1 MHKHDIPIIGSLR
14 RLFTA
19 ALLSAL
25 PISLNAQSLQSV
37 EVQPVQVMNVSP
49 KYEFV
54 GRVEAANSVDI
65 LARVPGFI
73 KERLFQEGQSVTAD
87 QPLFVI
93 EQESYQLSLDD
104 AQAAR
109 DAAQSNLVNAE
120 QSLSRNLSLARG
132 SVSQA
137 VLDQSQAARD
147 SAASSL
153 RSADVKVNQAKLN
166 LSYTRISS
174 PIAGRIGVSNVS
186 VGGFVG
192 NATTV
197 LARVVQMDPIRVVFS
212 VSDRSIL
219 DLRAAA
225 GGASKEEL
233 ARYFKTSLRLSNG
246 QVYIQ
251 SGEIEFLDNQ
261 VDLQTGTLAI
271 RASFSNPD
279 ALLVPNQFV
288 TVVVSEDA
296 PVMKPVVPQEV
307 VQQDRDG
314 KYVLLA
320 GAGDKAELRRIR
332 ADNQMSGNWIVED
345 GLVGGERL
353 ITGNL
358 QSVAEGMP
366 LKVMPATNLSSTGT
380 KP

>member
-14 RLFTA
+14 RLFTV

-25 PISLNAQSLQSV
+25 PLSLNAQSLQSV
-37 EVQPVQVMNVSP
+37 EVQPVQLMNVAP

-104 AQAAR
+104 AQATR

-120 QSLSRNLSLARG
+120 QSLARNLSLARG

-233 ARYFKTSLRLSNG
+233 ARHFKTSLRLSNG

-332 ADNQMSGNWIVED
+332 ADNQMSGNWIVEE

-366 LKVMPATNLSSTGT
+366 LKVMPATDLSSTGT

>member
-19 ALLSAL
+19 ALLSTL
-25 PISLNAQSLQSV
+25 PLSLNAQSLQSV
-37 EVQPVQVMNVSP
+37 EVQPVQLMNVAP

-104 AQAAR
+104 AQATR

-120 QSLSRNLSLARG
+120 QSLARNLSLARG

-233 ARYFKTSLRLSNG
+233 ARHFKTSLRLSNG

-320 GAGDKAELRRIR
+320 GEGDKAELRRIS

-366 LKVMPATNLSSTGT
+366 LKVMPATDLSSTGT

>member
-1 MHKHDIPIIGSLR
+1 MRQCNFITIPRLR
-14 RLFTA
+14 WLYA
-19 ALLSAL
+19 ALLFSAV
-25 PISLNAQSLQSV
+25 SFDLNAQPLQSV
-37 EVQPVQVMNVSP
+37 EVVPVLLMNVSP

-73 KERLFQEGQSVTAD
+73 QQRTFQEGQMVTIG
-87 QPLFVI
+87 QPLYVI
-93 EQESYQLSLDD
+93 EQDGYQLALDD
-104 AQAAR
+104 AQATR
-109 DAAQSNLVNAE
+109 DAAQSSLVNAE

-137 VLDQSQAARD
+137 VLEQSQAARD
-147 SAASSL
+147 SAAASL
-153 RSADVKVNQAKLN
+153 RSADVKVSQARLN
-166 LSYTRISS
+166 LSYTKISS
-174 PIAGRIGVSNVS
+174 PIQGRIGVSHVS
-186 VGGFVG
+186 VGGFVA

-212 VSDRSIL
+212 ISDRSIL

-225 GGASKEEL
+225 GGVSKEEL
-233 ARYFKTSLRLSNG
+233 ARHFKTSLRLSNG
-246 QVYIQ
+246 QIYIQ
-251 SGEIEFLDNQ
+251 TGEIEFLDNQ
-261 VDLQTGTLAI
+261 VDMQTGTLAV
-271 RASFSNPD
+271 RALFSNPD

-288 TVVVSEDA
+288 TVVVTEGA

-307 VQQDRDG
+307 VQQDQEG
-314 KYVLLA
+314 KYVLVA
-320 GAGDKAELRRIR
+320 GAGDRAELRRIK
-332 ADNQMSGNWIVED
+332 ADNEISGNWIVEE
-345 GLVGGERL
+345 GLAGGERL

-366 LKVMPATNLSSTGT
+366 LKVMPGDTGGAGT

>member
-1 MHKHDIPIIGSLR
+1 MHNRDFFNIGNLR
-14 RLFTA
+14 GLCTV
-19 ALLSAL
+19 ALISAL
-25 PISLNAQSLQSV
+25 PFGLSAQSLQSV
-37 EVQPVQVMNVSP
+37 EVLPVQLMNVAP
-49 KYEFV
+49 KFEFV
-54 GRVEAANSVDI
+54 GRVEAENSVDI

-73 KERLFQEGQSVTAD
+73 RERLFQEGQSVTTD
-87 QPLFVI
+87 QLLFVI
-93 EQESYQLSLDD
+93 EQENYQLALDD
-104 AQAAR
+104 ALASR

-153 RSADVKVNQAKLN
+153 RSADVKVKQAKLN

-197 LARVVQMDPIRVVFS
+197 LARVVQMDPVRVVFS

-233 ARYFKTSLRLSNG
+233 AKHFRTSLRLSNG

-251 SGEIEFLDNQ
+251 SGRIEFLDNQ
-261 VDLQTGTLAI
+261 IDLQTGTLPI

-279 ALLVPNQFV
+279 ALLLPNQFV

-296 PVMKPVVPQEV
+296 PAMKPVVPQEV

-320 GAGDKAELRRIR
+320 GVGDKAELRRIR

-345 GLVGGERL
+345 GLEGGERL

-366 LKVMPATNLSSTGT
+366 LKVMPATDLGSTGT

>member
-25 PISLNAQSLQSV
+25 PLSLNAQSLQSV
-37 EVQPVQVMNVSP
+37 EVQPVQLMNVAP

-104 AQAAR
+104 AQATR

-120 QSLSRNLSLARG
+120 QSLARNLSLARG

-233 ARYFKTSLRLSNG
+233 ARHFKTSLRLSNG

-320 GAGDKAELRRIR
+320 GEGDKAELRRIR

-345 GLVGGERL
+345 GLAGGERL

-366 LKVMPATNLSSTGT
+366 LKVMPATDLSSTGT